1 MLARKIIHIDMD
13 AFYASVEQRDNPQ
26 LRGKPVIVA
35 WRGNRSVVCAASYEA
50 RKFGVRS
57 AMPAVRAERLC
68 PNAVFLP
75 PDFPRYR
82 AVSLQVR
89 EIFKRHTDLIEPLS
103 LDEAYLDVS
112 ENKTGL
118 PTATQVARTIREQ
131 IRSELGLTAS
141 AGVAPNKFLAKI
153 ASDWKKPDGLFVIQP
168 EEIDSFLLSLPVDRL
183 PGVGKVTEEKL
194 KLLLEATLH
203 RHSERAI
210 DSNSDLVLDSNSD
223 LTSDSHSALALHC
236 HSERSEEPLR
246 GSATTPLRHSERSRP
261 TLSSRPAPAGR
272 SAREVEESLRRSERV
287 EESLRRSA
295 TTALRHSEQS
305 EESLRHSAIAPLRH
319 SEQREESLR
328 RSAITP
334 LRHSEQSEES
344 LFNAPTSS
352 HPPTVADLRKLD
364 LPTLEGRFGR
374 YGVRLYEL
382 ARGIDN
388 SDVVPDRPTQ
398 SISAEDTFE
407 QDVLLAEME
416 PMIRKLAQHTWTAS
430 RKESRI
436 ARTVVL
442 KLKTS
447 EFKILTRSHTP
458 TSPPT
463 SCDELTNIALS
474 LRGRVSL
481 SPHQRFRLVG
491 VGLSNFCDPEDRSAQ
506 SALFA

>member
-1 MLARKIIHIDMD
+1 MTARKIIHIDMD

-26 LRGKPVIVA
+26 LRGKPVVVA

-68 PNAVFLP
+68 PNATFLP

-82 AVSLQVR
+82 VVSRQVR

-112 ENKTGL
+112 MNKTGL

-131 IRSELGLTAS
+131 IRTELNLTAS

-153 ASDWKKPDGLFVIQP
+153 ASDWKKPNGLFVIQP
-168 EEIDSFLLSLPVDRL
+168 EEIDSFLLPLPVNRL

-194 KLLLEATLH
+194 KQLEVQTI
-203 RHSERAI
+203 S
-210 DSNSDLVLDSNSD
+210 
-223 LTSDSHSALALHC
+223 
-236 HSERSEEPLR
+236 
-246 GSATTPLRHSERSRP
+246 
-261 TLSSRPAPAGR
+261 
-272 SAREVEESLRRSERV
+272 
-287 EESLRRSA
+287 
-295 TTALRHSEQS
+295 
-305 EESLRHSAIAPLRH
+305 
-319 SEQREESLR
+319 
-328 RSAITP
+328 
-334 LRHSEQSEES
+334 
-344 LFNAPTSS
+344 
-352 HPPTVADLRKLD
+352 DLRKLD
-364 LPTLEGRFGR
+364 LPALERCFGR

-388 SDVVPDRPTQ
+388 SAVIPDRPTQ

-407 QDVLLAEME
+407 HDVLLAELE
-416 PMIRKLAQHTWTAS
+416 PMIRKLAEHTWAAS

-458 TSPPT
+458 NSPPA
-463 SCDELTNIALS
+463 SCEELTNIALS
-474 LRGRVSL
+474 LRERVSL
-481 SPHQRFRLVG
+481 APHQRFRLVG
-491 VGLSNFCDPEDRSAQ
+491 VGLSNFTDPEHASAQ